1 MSHTTKQD
9 STDVSARPARPIGGW
24 PTALAVRICVVML
37 ALLAA
42 CAAAAAFLSVAA
54 IVLLQGE
61 EQDLPLAIMIP
72 LQFQMR
78 LLLFGVDLMPA
89 AVVVAALS
97 EYFGIRS
104 LWFSTVAGVAVSAG
118 YLLWSGRDYA
128 YFDQF
133 PSIQEAA
140 FYLSLSIAAGATAGL
155 AYWWIAGRN
164 AGNWRG
170 VSTARAAA
178 VLSGT
183 AIVAV
188 LAVAI
193 APSAAGFYRLLRPV
207 DTDAAWE
214 SKVGWR
220 LCNDA
225 IAAWP
230 RKAAP
235 ACWKLTIC
243 DNEGGLSPAER
254 RHLKD
259 MMAEMK
265 CDVRRTGRIR
275 Y

>member
-1 MSHTTKQD
+1 MSHASKPDGTSNSD
-9 STDVSARPARPIGGW
+9 RPGHPIRGW
-24 PTALAVRICVVML
+24 PAAHLVRLCVVML

-42 CAAAAAFLSVAA
+42 CAAAAAFLSAAA

-61 EQDLPLAIMIP
+61 EQYVPLAIMIP

-78 LLLFGVDLMPA
+78 LLLIGVDLMPA

-97 EYFGIRS
+97 EYFGVRS
-104 LWFSTVAGVAVSAG
+104 LWFFAVAGVGISAG

-128 YFDQF
+128 YFAQF
-133 PSIQEAA
+133 PSTQEAA

-155 AYWWIAGRN
+155 AYWGIAGRN
-164 AGNWRG
+164 AGYRRD
-170 VSTARAAA
+170 VSTARAAV
-178 VLSGT
+178 VLSSS
-183 AIVAV
+183 AIVVV

-230 RKAAP
+230 RKTAP

-243 DNEGGLSPAER
+243 HNEGGLSPAER
-254 RHLKD
+254 RRLND

-265 CDVRRTGRIR
+265 CEN
-275 Y
+275 